1 MEITSLARKEW
12 ISMKCP
18 ECGNEM
24 KKGVI
29 QVKDTGSIT
38 QFFTM
43 VSWHPVDDTGKIVKR
58 DRVGLPLKAEGYYC
72 DECMKVYGIFEEK
85 HELF

>member
-1 MEITSLARKEW
+1 
-12 ISMKCP
+12 MKCP

-29 QVKDTGSIT
+29 QVKDAGSIT
-38 QFFTM
+38 QSLTM
-43 VSWHPVDDTGKIVKR
+43 VSWYPEDDTGKIVKR
-58 DRVGLPLKAEGYYC
+58 DRVSLPLRAEGYYC

-85 HELF
+85 YEFF